1 MFNFVFLCPK
11 RWFQFIS
18 EIVRTH
24 FSSIMTSNNWKMI
37 AETQS
42 YIFRWRSCFCRRRV
56 CLSSLLKLFSFAVP
70 WNFIYLI
77 AYIYYL
83 WAYHWSTQWS
93 PPSWPD
99 SSTGRAL
106 HRQRIGQ
113 GLSLVRSL
121 LIGSSPGLVKASLLL
136 LLNVSVKS
144 KLKHPP
150 GHTPVIWRL
159 FLSGREGIWW
169 T

>member
-1 MFNFVFLCPK
+1 MDDVSIWWQMFNFVSLCSK

-42 YIFRWRSCFCRRRV
+42 CIFRWRSCFRRRRV
-56 CLSSLLKLFSFAVP
+56 C
-70 WNFIYLI
+70 IYLI
-77 AYIYYL
+77 AYIHYL
-83 WAYHWSTQWS
+83 WAYRRSTQWS

-99 SSTGRAL
+99 SSTGQAL
-106 HRQRIGQ
+106 HRQRRGQ
-113 GLSLVRSL
+113 GLS
-121 LIGSSPGLVKASLLL
+121 LVKASLLL

-150 GHTPVIWRL
+150 PGIPRAFDVFSCPT
-159 FLSGREGIWW
+159 GREFDELSLPGGAEFDHYS
-169 T
+169 